1 MIGKTLALLLLVAS
15 PVGAQTLT
23 CASLNGAYV
32 GSQESQP
39 VYLGFFGS
47 RFASESIMNQFG
59 TYGSRFNQSSVRNEF
74 GPYGSQFQQFSALNP
89 FTLTP
94 PVIAKA
100 GSFVAFL
107 TVNTTLVGPKVSLAE
122 IDAACGVDGFLASAP
137 VEPVVVPTN
146 IPPQGG
152 GGTPFTLKGSYGG
165 TYYNAARDGEGI
177 QAVIAGSSTPGRV
190 TVIVT
195 FYTYDLNGNPL
206 YLVGA
211 AGDVLASSRGPHVA
225 QVVST
230 RGARFGAA
238 FNPNDVV
245 RSPWGTVSLTFTSCN
260 AVTVSY
266 QSTVAGYGSGTSAM
280 TRIATLPADQVC
292 P

>member
-1 MIGKTLALLLLVAS
+1 
-15 PVGAQTLT
+15 
-23 CASLNGAYV
+23 LNGAYV
-32 GSQESQP
+32 ASQEAQP
-39 VYLGFFGS
+39 QYLGFFGS
-47 RFASESIMNQFG
+47 RFATESIMNEFG
-59 TYGSRFNQSSVRNEF
+59 TYGSEFSQSSVRNEF
-74 GPYGSQFQQFSALNP
+74 GPYGSEFRQFSALNP

-94 PVIAKA
+94 PVIARA

-107 TVNTTLVGPKVSLAE
+107 SVNTSLVGPKVSLAD
-122 IDAACGVDGFLASAP
+122 IDFVCGVDGFQASTP
-137 VEPVVVPTN
+137 VEPVNYPTN
-146 IPPQGG
+146 IPVQGG

-177 QAVIAGSSTPGRV
+177 QAIVAASSTPGRV
-190 TVIVT
+190 TIIVT

-245 RSPWGTVSLTFTSCN
+245 RSPWGSISLTFTSCN
-260 AVTVSY
+260 AVTVFY

-280 TRIATLPADQVC
+280 TRIGALPADQVC